1 MLDADY
7 LEQVTKDM
15 EKAVGQMNDYLI
27 EKIAKRIDALFRL
40 NGEVKLIQSSI
51 YDVRKAEQAGMLLD
65 EITAEVQK
73 RLPHIEAE
81 VKTAFLDAADKISV
95 DAAERTREVIE
106 VEHEIGNLT
115 DISLDEVTPF
125 EAVGLPRD
133 AENLNLTPKEIRLL
147 ESAYR
152 QSRHDVKNFTRTMPN
167 HGQDMYIRLCDEAYM
182 KVRHGVSLDVAIC
195 EAIEG
200 AAKQGISTV
209 SYGGRTERA
218 EVAIA
223 RAVRTGVNRA
233 SGDIVLCRCAEMG
246 VNHVLVSQHLGAR
259 VTGTND
265 FRDHS
270 QWQGK
275 VYKLDWNKPALAKYQ
290 PTAEEEKENNRRFS
304 FLSKIKNFLKRT
316 FVKEYPDFIENC
328 GYGEMLG
335 ICGINCRHTFT
346 QFYPK
351 INKNIQKPYDSEENR
366 KKYETEQRQ
375 RAMERAIRKT
385 RTKIKATE
393 AVTQTPEVE
402 NELQRLR
409 KLLDKQLDAYDKYC
423 SDNHLSKQNYRIRVA
438 GFGSRKGENI
448 GSGMLDGKNKRNDI
462 EKSSQGVTINFTRS
476 NQKQSTKESI
486 LKVNPKYGTHEAFS
500 TNCQR
505 CVPAFEMRER
515 GYNVTAKG
523 KYLNYDPLTN
533 DYTLAW
539 ENPVKIVCTNGNG
552 RAELEKRMAEYGDG
566 ARAEV
571 RVKWKD
577 MEEGHVFAAVQ
588 EHGKTVYYDPQPG
601 YENCEEY
608 FDYVEDGCTSF
619 VRIDH
624 LEPSALIYECCEE
637 VGM

>member
-182 KVRHGVSLDVAIC
+182 KVRHGVSLDAAIC

-218 EVAIA
+218 EIAIA

-246 VNHVLVSQHLGAR
+246 VNHVLVSQHFGAR

-290 PTAEEEKENNRRFS
+290 PTAEEEKENDRRFS

-316 FVKEYPDFIENC
+316 FEKEYPDFIDNC

-351 INKNIQKPYDSEENR
+351 INKNTQKPYDSEENR

-385 RTKIKATE
+385 RTKIRATE

-423 SDNHLSKQNYRIRVA
+423 SDNHLSKQNYRIRVVQNMRKSGA
-438 GFGSRKGENI
+438 TSGAIYNYKNDPDGSKRQKIAENLYAQIRNRKPEYEIKAVAQN
-448 GSGMLDGKNKRNDI
+448 SGMAEGDIKKVYDHIYVNQHLFQDGTIHLFDPDYEMAQSWQRLRNNNDI
-462 EKSSQGVTINFTRS
+462 QPHDITL
-476 NQKQSTKESI
+476 
-486 LKVNPKYGTHEAFS
+486 LKHELA
-500 TNCQR
+500 
-505 CVPAFEMRER
+505 E
-515 GYNVTAKG
+515 YNVMGDSLDIAYEPVHNEVVKTYNYQKELIQYLKEKG
-523 KYLNYDPLTN
+523 R
-533 DYTLAW
+533 
-539 ENPVKIVCTNGNG
+539 E
-552 RAELEKRMAEYGDG
+552 
-566 ARAEV
+566 
-571 RVKWKD
+571 
-577 MEEGHVFAAVQ
+577 
-588 EHGKTVYYDPQPG
+588 
-601 YENCEEY
+601 
-608 FDYVEDGCTSF
+608 
-619 VRIDH
+619 
-624 LEPSALIYECCEE
+624 
-637 VGM
+637 

>member
-51 YDVRKAEQAGMLLD
+51 YDVRKAEQAGMLLED
-65 EITAEVQK
+65 IAVEVQK

-81 VKTAFLDAADKISV
+81 VKAAFLDAADKISV
-95 DAAERTREVIE
+95 DTAERTREVIE
-106 VEHEIGNLT
+106 VEHEIGNLA
-115 DISLDEVTPF
+115 DISLDGVTPF

-167 HGQDMYIRLCDEAYM
+167 HGQDLYIRLCDEAYM
-182 KVRHGVSLDVAIC
+182 KVRHGVSLDAAIC

-290 PTAEEEKENNRRFS
+290 PTAEEEKENDRRFS

-375 RAMERAIRKT
+375 RAMERTIHKSM
-385 RTKIKATE
+385 TKIKATE

-423 SDNHLSKQNYRIRVA
+423 SDNRLSKQNYRIKAAGGRQVQPAKTNGRATAYKNEQYKAYEADLGKNMVSKSEFARIMSDRAEKKLFAHYSDAIKRGDVSPLADYGLYRRTAMELQDKCVGLVTSNGVKLEKRSLHCIDRV
-438 GFGSRKGENI
+438 I
-448 GSGMLDGKNKRNDI
+448 GSVEQRRSGITVDDVVNTLISPDAEVRPVRYSKTAASQKFIYKNA
-462 EKSSQGVTINFTRS
+462 EVTINPI
-476 NQKQSTKESI
+476 TKTLI
-486 LKVNPKYGTHEAFS
+486 QVNPHH
-500 TNCQR
+500 
-505 CVPAFEMRER
+505 RE
-515 GYNVTAKG
+515 K
-523 KYLNYDPLTN
+523 
-533 DYTLAW
+533 
-539 ENPVKIVCTNGNG
+539 
-552 RAELEKRMAEYGDG
+552 
-566 ARAEV
+566 
-571 RVKWKD
+571 
-577 MEEGHVFAAVQ
+577 
-588 EHGKTVYYDPQPG
+588 
-601 YENCEEY
+601 
-608 FDYVEDGCTSF
+608 
-619 VRIDH
+619 
-624 LEPSALIYECCEE
+624 
-637 VGM
+637 

>member
-15 EKAVGQMNDYLI
+15 EKTVGQMNDYLI

-51 YDVRKAEQAGMLLD
+51 YDVRKAEQAGMLLED
-65 EITAEVQK
+65 IAVEVQK

-81 VKTAFLDAADKISV
+81 VKAAFLDAADKISV
-95 DAAERTREVIE
+95 DTAERTREVIE
-106 VEHEIGNLT
+106 VEHEIGNLA

-125 EAVGLPRD
+125 EAVGLPRN

-167 HGQDMYIRLCDEAYM
+167 HGQDLYIRLCDEAYM
-182 KVRHGVSLDVAIC
+182 KVRHGVSLDAAIC

-275 VYKLDWNKPALAKYQ
+275 VYKLDWNKPSLAKYQ
-290 PTAEEEKENNRRFS
+290 PTAEEEKENDRRFS

-316 FVKEYPDFIENC
+316 FVKEYPDFIDNC

-409 KLLDKQLDAYDKYC
+409 KLLDKQLEAYDKYC

-438 GFGSRKGENI
+438 GGGQVHTAAASWANNY
-448 GSGMLDGKNKRNDI
+448 KNKGLAANGDNWKVPEHTAPVLEGKIDLSDAAAI
-462 EKSSQGVTINFTRS
+462 ERTLTSFEKETVNAKIENACVITRS
-476 NQKQSTKESI
+476 GEIYRCYGTENSVFPDADLKDRLVGAIVSHNHPADFTEFSFSKADFELFNNYQLEVLRGVDVKYKYEFNRNKVEIDKHRNIFDLTEEDAAHEESI
-486 LKVNPKYGTHEAFS
+486 T
-500 TNCQR
+500 
-505 CVPAFEMRER
+505 
-515 GYNVTAKG
+515 
-523 KYLNYDPLTN
+523 
-533 DYTLAW
+533 
-539 ENPVKIVCTNGNG
+539 
-552 RAELEKRMAEYGDG
+552 RAERAQIGYKRWLNE
-566 ARAEV
+566 
-571 RVKWKD
+571 
-577 MEEGHVFAAVQ
+577 
-588 EHGKTVYYDPQPG
+588 
-601 YENCEEY
+601 
-608 FDYVEDGCTSF
+608 
-619 VRIDH
+619 
-624 LEPSALIYECCEE
+624 
-637 VGM
+637 